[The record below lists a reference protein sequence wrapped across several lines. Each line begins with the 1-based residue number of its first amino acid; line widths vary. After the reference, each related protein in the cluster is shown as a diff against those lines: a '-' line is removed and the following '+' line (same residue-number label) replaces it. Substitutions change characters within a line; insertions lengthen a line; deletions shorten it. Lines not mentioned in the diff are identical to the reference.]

1 MADNAL
7 RWYVGTMGYGY
18 KDWQGV
24 FYPEGLPS
32 RDFLAAYSWHFN
44 AVEMDSTFYGSPRA
58 DYVLRWKEA
67 TPDDFVFC
75 PKMPRLISHELRL
88 QNAEAE
94 TDNYLETMRLLQ
106 QKLGPILIQF
116 PPDFSREEM
125 DSLSA
130 FLERLPTDLR
140 YAVEFR
146 HRSWHA
152 TATGELLQ
160 AHNVA
165 WVSADYL
172 YMPRRVYVTTDFVYI
187 RWLGRHGTYEV
198 KDHERVDRTERL
210 EEWVEDVT
218 ARQARDG
225 FHTVYG
231 FFNDD
236 YAGHAPATAKKLM
249 RIAGLPTDP
258 EPPQQQ
264 ARLL

>member
-1 MADNAL
+1 MTADNL
-7 RWYVGTMGYGY
+7 HWYVGTMGYGY

-24 FYPEGLPS
+24 FYPEGMS
-32 RDFLAAYSWHFN
+32 ARENLAYYTRHFN
-44 AVEMDSTFYGSPRA
+44 AVEMDSTFYGNPRP
-58 DYVLRWKEA
+58 DYVLRWKEM

-75 PKMPRLISHELRL
+75 PKMPRQITHELRL
-88 QNAEAE
+88 QGAEAE
-94 TDNYLETMRLLQ
+94 TEDFLETMRLLQ
-106 QKLGPILIQF
+106 DKLGPILVQF
-116 PPDFSREEM
+116 PPDFGPDEM
-125 DSLSA
+125 DNLA
-130 FLERLPTDLR
+130 LFLERLPTDLR

-146 HRSWHA
+146 HRAWHA

-160 AHNVA
+160 AHGVC

-187 RWLGRHGTYEV
+187 RWLGRHGTYPV

-210 EEWVEDVT
+210 QEWYADVT
-218 ARQARDG
+218 GRQAQAG

-236 YAGHAPATAKKLM
+236 YAGHAPATAKKLK

-258 EPPQQQ
+258 APPPAQ